1 MRDFLS
7 ALNSGIGRRLLG
19 TQSAVIGLVFVAAVM
34 LVGWRS
40 ATDQERWQLERLDQA
55 AMRVA
60 AVVDTRLAAADAIAT
75 ALVASGDSGQD
86 GAGLRRRL
94 AEARA
99 FRSVQILSA
108 GSPERLSSQLDEAER
123 DSILAGGSALLFDAA
138 ASSGLAQVYLARAT
152 GARSTAS
159 IALFELSP
167 EWLWSPVR
175 DLAPDTHLFVYGTRG
190 ELLFD
195 AGGTAPELSGLFASE
210 LRRSLRPGARRMLSG
225 VSGSEHWSGAL
236 AALPLRENFS
246 ISPLAVVAADQQV
259 GILAAMRG
267 EAVQL
272 LPLAGL
278 AFLLVLAVSAV
289 NARRYVPMLS
299 SLGGALDRLAAGD
312 LASLPPAEAGDE
324 VQDVV
329 RAFNVAARRLHDER
343 SGMRALAEV
352 DALLLNRSE
361 VEAVLD
367 SLLSRI
373 REVTGCRGVGIT
385 LVDADSHGHGRLF
398 VVGRDG
404 GCEPVRR
411 VLLDPEM
418 SEVLAASE
426 GGLTIARCEE
436 VRHSFLAPML
446 ATGSQFFWVWPV
458 FADTR
463 LAAILSLGYADA
475 EQLEERVAAY
485 GTACAERLGLALS
498 ASARTEALYRRAHFD
513 PLTQLPNRLLFRDR
527 LTQELAA
534 VADGT
539 HRGALLYIDLDH
551 FKKVND
557 SLGHDAGD
565 QLLAI
570 TAQRLR
576 GCVKDGDTVAR
587 LAGDEFTVIL
597 RQVADPA
604 GARAVAE
611 RVIQS
616 LQMPV
621 NIGGRDHQ
629 VRASI
634 GVTLFPDDGS
644 EIDELLRNA
653 DLAMYRAKQEGRA
666 GAVFFERRMSQ
677 RLPRVADSGLH
688 RALKR
693 REFSLFYQPQ
703 FSLVDGRLLGVEA
716 LLRWQTP
723 RDGLRGPDD
732 FVPAAEESGLIV
744 DIGSWVLEAAL
755 AQVAQWRDL
764 GLVPPRMAINV
775 SVGQLRDPG
784 LAGIIRRQLDRH
796 GLPADCIELE
806 FKEAAFT
813 DPEARASIEAL
824 TRMGLRLT
832 LDDYGTGY
840 TALTQLRGYPV
851 HTVKIDRSFVDA
863 VPTNAASA
871 KLAETIIEMAHALG
885 KQVVAEGVETVEQ
898 LDFLRERRCDVVQ
911 GYYLARPLTVA
922 DMSEMLHARLPSP
935 QQETAASA

>member
-7 ALNSGIGRRLLG
+7 ALNSGIGRRLLASLTG
-19 TQSAVIGLVFVAAVM
+19 VIALVFVAAV
-34 LVGWRS
+34 LVIGWRAAS
-40 ATDQERWQLERLDQA
+40 DRERLQLEQLDHGA
-55 AMRVA
+55 SRVA
-60 AVVDTRLAAADAIAT
+60 AIVGTRLGAADAIAT
-75 ALVASGDSGQD
+75 ALTASGDAGTD

-94 AEARA
+94 ADTRA
-99 FRSVQILSA
+99 FRSVLIVTSDT
-108 GSPERLSSQLDEAER
+108 PPRLARQLDANAR
-123 DSILAGGSALLFDAA
+123 SGILAGGSALLFDADA
-138 ASSGLAQVYLARAT
+138 ATGLAQVYLARAT
-152 GARSTAS
+152 AARSSAA
-159 IALFELSP
+159 IALFEISP
-167 EWLWSPVR
+167 EWLWLPIR
-175 DLAPDTHLFVYGTRG
+175 DLAPDTELFVYGGRG

-195 AGGTAPELSGLFASE
+195 AGGTAPELSSVFATD
-210 LRRSLRPGARRMLSG
+210 LRRSLRPGARRFLSG
-225 VSGSEHWSGAL
+225 VSADGRWTGAL
-236 AALPLRENFS
+236 AALPLGENFS
-246 ISPLAVVAADQQV
+246 LAPLAVVAAGQQV
-259 GILAAMRG
+259 RVFSAILAA
-267 EAVQL
+267 AAQL
-272 LPLAGL
+272 LPLALL
-278 AFLLVLAVSAV
+278 AFALAAAV
-289 NARRYVPMLS
+289 VAWVARRYVPTLEK
-299 SLGGALDRLAAGD
+299 LTQALAELASGD
-312 LASLPPAEAGDE
+312 LPVLHPGLAGEE
-324 VQDVV
+324 VLGAV
-329 RAFNVAARRLHDER
+329 RAFNGAARRLHDER
-343 SGMRALAEV
+343 SSLRALAEV
-352 DALLLNRSE
+352 DALLLDRSE

-373 REVTGCRGVGIT
+373 REVTGCRGAGIT
-385 LVDADSHGHGRLF
+385 LVDGDAHGHGRLF

-426 GGLTIARCEE
+426 SGLTIARCEE
-436 VRHSFLAPML
+436 ERHSFLAPML

-458 FADTR
+458 FADSR

-475 EQLEERVAAY
+475 EQLEERVAGY
-485 GTACAERLGLALS
+485 GTACAQRLGLALS
-498 ASARTEALYRRAHFD
+498 ASARNEALYRRAHFD

-527 LTQELAA
+527 LAQELAA

-551 FKKVND
+551 FKQVND

-597 RQVADPA
+597 RQVSDPSA
-604 GARAVAE
+604 ARAVAE

-666 GAVFFERRMSQ
+666 GVVFFERRMSQ

-703 FSLVDGRLLGVEA
+703 YSLGDGRLLGLEA

-723 RDGLRGPDD
+723 RDGLRAPED

-755 AQVAQWRDL
+755 TQVAQWRDA
-764 GLVPPRMAINV
+764 GLAPPRMAINV

-784 LAGIIRRQLDRH
+784 LAGLIRRQLDRH

-806 FKEAAFT
+806 FKEGAFI
-813 DPEARASIEAL
+813 DPEARVSIEAL

-832 LDDYGTGY
+832 LDDFGTGY
-840 TALTQLRGYPV
+840 TALSQLRSYPV
-851 HTVKIDRSFVDA
+851 HTVKIDRSFIEA
-863 VPTNAASA
+863 VSTNAASA

-898 LDFLRERRCDVVQ
+898 LDFLRDRRCDIVQ
-911 GYYLARPLTVA
+911 GYYLARPLTA
-922 DMSEMLHARLPSP
+922 TDMSEMLLGRLPSSP
-935 QQETAASA
+935 QETAATA